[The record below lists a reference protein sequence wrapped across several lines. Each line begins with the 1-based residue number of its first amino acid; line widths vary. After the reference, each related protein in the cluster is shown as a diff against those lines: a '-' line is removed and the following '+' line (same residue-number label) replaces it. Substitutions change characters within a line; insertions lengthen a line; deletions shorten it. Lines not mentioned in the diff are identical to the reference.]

1 MGNISNSLHDFIM
14 ENFLFGDSSKMI
26 DPAESFLEKGIVDS
40 TGVLELVAFVEEDFG
55 IRVEDD
61 ELLPENFDSIENL
74 SKYVETKLAGLKNAA
89 S

>member
-1 MGNISNSLHDFIM
+1 MVSIPISLRDFIM

-26 DPAESFLEKGIVDS
+26 APSESFLEKGIVDS
-40 TGVLELVAFVEEDFG
+40 TGVLELVAFVEEEFG

-61 ELLPENFDSIENL
+61 DLLPENFDSIDNL
-74 SKYVETKLAGLKNAA
+74 SKYVEAKLAETQNAA